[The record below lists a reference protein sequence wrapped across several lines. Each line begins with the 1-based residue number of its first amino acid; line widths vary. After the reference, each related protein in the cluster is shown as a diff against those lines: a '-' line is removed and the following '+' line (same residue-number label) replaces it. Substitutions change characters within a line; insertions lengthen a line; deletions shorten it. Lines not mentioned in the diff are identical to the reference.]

1 MNKETEKKSPSIWW
15 TFIFAIVVLIAIIYI
30 AFNIVPQS
38 QCETDGESEVV
49 TGIVSSVTFLGDS
62 NMIDF
67 EDGRR
72 LYLHGSPNARFRLY
86 DIKGL
91 LAIGVNYSFYFHH
104 ACVMSDGNTIHY
116 HDGNIIDKIKVIQ

>member
-1 MNKETEKKSPSIWW
+1 MSNFVLATSVSIILIL
-15 TFIFAIVVLIAIIYI
+15 FVIVYV
-30 AFNIVPQS
+30 AFNIVPMA
-38 QCETDGESEVV
+38 QCETDGKSEIV
-49 TGIVSSVTFLGDS
+49 TGIVSDVSFLGDS

-72 LYLHGSPNARFRLY
+72 LYLHGSPDARFKLY

-104 ACVMSDGNTIHY
+104 ACVMSDGNTISY
-116 HDGNIIDKIKVIQ
+116 HDGNVIDKIKVIQ

>member
-1 MNKETEKKSPSIWW
+1 MIRFMLATLVSVILIL
-15 TFIFAIVVLIAIIYI
+15 FVIIVVSLNIIPM
-30 AFNIVPQS
+30 A
-38 QCETDGESEVV
+38 QCETDGKSEVV
-49 TGIVSSVTFLGDS
+49 TGVVSSVTFLGDS

-72 LYLHGSPNARFRLY
+72 LYLHGSPNARFKLY

-91 LAIGVNYSFYFHH
+91 LAVGVNYSFYFHH

-116 HDGNIIDKIKVIQ
+116 HDGNVIDKIKVNPTIR